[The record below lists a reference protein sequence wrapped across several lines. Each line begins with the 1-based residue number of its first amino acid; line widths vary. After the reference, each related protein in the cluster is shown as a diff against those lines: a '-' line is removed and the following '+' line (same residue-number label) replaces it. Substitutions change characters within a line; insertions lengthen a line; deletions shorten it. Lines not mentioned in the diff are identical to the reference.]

1 MIIIKN
7 NFQNEESTN
16 STNAAI
22 EKKRGKRDICFNTI
36 ENEQIEKNG

>member
-22 EKKRGKRDICFNTI
+22 EKRKGGKGIYVLTP
-36 ENEQIEKNG
+36 